1 MLYAN
6 EKDIKRCQ
14 SSVREMLKNKEINL
28 SEEIIKKVTR
38 DIMNIS
44 YSTGGDYSDSVITSY
59 TKSYIE
65 KMMYQKFLN

>member
-1 MLYAN
+1 MLDAN

-38 DIMNIS
+38 DIMNLS
-44 YSTGGDYSDSVITSY
+44 YSTGGDYSDSVITSH